1 MLAVF
6 QDVQYS
12 DIDYMDGNKDFTINE
27 TAYPGLSDFAK
38 ELHDNGQKYVIIM
51 VCSNTHPVAFFFSS
65 FKGQR
70 TSTKMRFM
78 FYFFLRTLASSE
90 ALTTQL
96 ITMEAFRECG
106 YWTVMALRLGR

>member
-1 MLAVF
+1 MVYFLVSEWLVLAVF

-51 VCSNTHPVAFFFSS
+51 VCSNTHPVAFFF
-65 FKGQR
+65 FLFQR
-70 TSTKMRFM
+70 TKDKHKNEI
-78 FYFFLRTLASSE
+78 YVLFLS
-90 ALTTQL
+90 
-96 ITMEAFRECG
+96 
-106 YWTVMALRLGR
+106 

>member
-1 MLAVF
+1 MVYFLVSEWLVLAVF

-51 VCSNTHPVAFFFSS
+51 VCSNTHPVAFFFL
-65 FKGQR
+65 FQR
-70 TSTKMRFM
+70 TKDKHKNEI
-78 FYFFLRTLASSE
+78 YVLFLS
-90 ALTTQL
+90 
-96 ITMEAFRECG
+96 
-106 YWTVMALRLGR
+106 